1 MHPTAQP
8 FHECHLRDHAQ
19 KECEEWW
26 NWRAASAV
34 LSRDQKPA
42 GFTAAPNDG
51 EGSTDHA
58 RSHPHRSLRLRRRR
72 GHALAHRDHPG
83 PGRHLRP
90 HHGRRRRP
98 APSQGDPRSTT
109 NRVADFYGAYI
120 DSIWD
125 NEDPAAGANAKALRS
140 FYLSAA
146 AQKKVAA
153 FEAKEHAD
161 GILFAQN
168 VPVKWKVDYTGS
180 GAGHATSLVTLTW
193 SDGANPEVTK
203 IKVQSDLQTRKIT
216 DLAAV
221 N

>member
-1 MHPTAQP
+1 MHARTRTAL
-8 FHECHLRDHAQ
+8 F
-19 KECEEWW
+19 
-26 NWRAASAV
+26 ASAAIAAT
-34 LSRDQKPA
+34 LSLTAITPA
-42 GFTAAPNDG
+42 LAGTSAHTTAAVA
-51 EGSTDHA
+51 SA
-58 RSHPHRSLRLRRRR
+58 
-72 GHALAHRDHPG
+72 
-83 PGRHLRP
+83 
-90 HHGRRRRP
+90 P

-153 FEAKEHAD
+153 FEEKEHAD

-180 GAGHATSLVTLTW
+180 GAGHATALVTLTW

-216 DLAAV
+216 DLAPAE
-221 N
+221 

>member
-1 MHPTAQP
+1 MHARTRTAL
-8 FHECHLRDHAQ
+8 F
-19 KECEEWW
+19 
-26 NWRAASAV
+26 ASAAIAAT
-34 LSRDQKPA
+34 LSL
-42 GFTAAPNDG
+42 TAITP
-51 EGSTDHA
+51 
-58 RSHPHRSLRLRRRR
+58 
-72 GHALAHRDHPG
+72 ALAGTSAHTTAVAA
-83 PGRHLRP
+83 
-90 HHGRRRRP
+90 P
-98 APSQGDPRSTT
+98 APSQGDPRSAT